1 MISLRSIARALDT
14 AYRNK
19 DRRLQ
24 TEGAEQ
30 ERLAEAR
37 RARDQQMEDDRLDF
51 LTQQLIRRT
60 R

>member
-14 AYRNK
+14 AYRNR

-24 TEGAEQ
+24 AEGAEH

-37 RARDQQMEDDRLDF
+37 RIRDQRLEDERLDF
-51 LTQQLIRRT
+51 LTRQLIRRT